1 MMNLD
6 FVFCFIVILKNL
18 DLILCFKDLIYF
30 LRVFLLLFIINI
42 FNIIIY
48 KIYKIK
54 VWKNVRVEFI
64 NLYILLI

>member
-64 NLYILLI
+64 NLYIL

>member
-6 FVFCFIVILKNL
+6 FVFCFIVILKIL

-64 NLYILLI
+64 NLYIL